1 LWRSRAT
8 LIQMFGK
15 PLILD
20 TAVFSKSNRSQCCKL
35 PSKQLGTMNTI
46 FDASLKTIGLIPVNG
61 KSLSLINSDAY
72 KAYIKIMYLP
82 KGCKIR
88 VDFNVYET
96 NGPALFFIS
105 PNQVLSIEGLCTE
118 QGHFIF
124 YNQDF
129 YCIQI
134 HDDEV
139 ACDGLLFN
147 NINNMPMTAVP
158 NQEASFI
165 NYLFTQIES
174 EFALKDS
181 SQEEMLRTY
190 LKQLL
195 IKSTRLWKQQHLDGA
210 LTDQNN
216 DPDSFRHFTQL
227 VEAHYK
233 QKHTVADYAD
243 LMLVAP
249 KTLTHRFKRMNL
261 PQPNEV
267 IKNRIILEAKRLL
280 VHTAMTAKE
289 IAYELGYDDPAYF
302 SRLFFI
308 KTGDSP
314 SGFKAKYLKGHPEED
329 NLYKLQQA

>member
-1 LWRSRAT
+1 
-8 LIQMFGK
+8 MMK
-15 PLILD
+15 
-20 TAVFSKSNRSQCCKL
+20 N
-35 PSKQLGTMNTI
+35 I
-46 FDASLKTIGLIPVNG
+46 FDGSLKTIGLVHVNSE
-61 KSLSLINSDAY
+61 SLGIINSDAY
-72 KAYIKIMYLP
+72 KSYIKVMYMP

-88 VDFNVYET
+88 VDFNVYQTE
-96 NGPALFFIS
+96 GPALFFIS
-105 PNQVLSIEGLCTE
+105 PNQMLSIESLCAE
-118 QGHFIF
+118 PGYFIF
-124 YNQDF
+124 YNRDF

-147 NINNMPMTAVP
+147 NINNMPMTTVP
-158 NQEASFI
+158 DQEATFI
-165 NYLFTQIES
+165 DYLFIQIEN
-174 EFALKDS
+174 EFGLKDS

-195 IKSTRLWKQQHLDGA
+195 IKSTRLWKQQHLSGV
-210 LTDQNN
+210 LTNQNN
-216 DPDSFRHFTQL
+216 DPDSFRQFTQL
-227 VEAHYK
+227 VEKYYK
-233 QKHTVADYAD
+233 QKHNVADYAD

-249 KTLTHRFKRMNL
+249 KTLTHKFKRMKL

-302 SRLFFI
+302 SRLFLI

-314 SGFKAKYLKGHPEED
+314 SGFRFKYLGQSKVEATDSEMMPET
-329 NLYKLQQA
+329 